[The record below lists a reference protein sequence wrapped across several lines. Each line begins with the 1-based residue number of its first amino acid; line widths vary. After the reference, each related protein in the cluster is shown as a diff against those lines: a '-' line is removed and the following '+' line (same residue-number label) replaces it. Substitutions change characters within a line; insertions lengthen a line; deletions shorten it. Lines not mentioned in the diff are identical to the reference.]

1 MKTIN
6 LTLLGLLG
14 LSLISCQNSNASS
27 SNLSSSSR
35 LSSNSEQQVD
45 NSYLGLGYK
54 CSFDNVSQL
63 CITSSLTSFNE
74 KGQIMTNSMERLA
87 LNLKGDSIKNSLS
100 LEEYV
105 DNQET
110 YEKQIN
116 DFSLWSI
123 NKTIK
128 EIKDYVITSNA
139 TSYLKENTIKDFT
152 MPVNDLIASLEVSFK
167 QKEVIDHNLNNIHS
181 GLSLKGFI
189 ENNDNLKPTNILNVA
204 LVGTLY
210 KDNKV
215 MTSLIDELTFDF
227 KIDANNVLSLN
238 SASQFYD
245 ENNLVKSSK
254 ELKDNYVYSENP
266 SSLKWYQQAKVLEQ
280 AVRNKNSE
288 EILALDPNSETFKNL
303 TIPKDIYLK
312 EIANLIK

>member
-54 CSFDNVSQL
+54 CSFDSVSQL